1 MRDAAILTAI
11 ESGAAKGLKHAPTWV
26 IEYGIFG
33 VFSPLKK
40 EIIFKQEI
48 LHTDV
53 CKCFVKNCII

>member
-1 MRDAAILTAI
+1 MTAI